1 MLSKSQREV
10 SRMKRLNN
18 VFGLCL
24 VLLLGAS
31 LLVPSASG
39 ETLPSF
45 GNVVIVL
52 GENTDYGTSY
62 NSTNMPY
69 LTSLANTYGL
79 GVNYYSDTHPSI
91 GNYFNVSSGYILT
104 DNDSETPETFPV
116 SKNNIALEVQKAGG
130 SWKDYVESL
139 PSIKNCGGLNSGT
152 YYVRHDPLEYMTTI
166 NKEKS
171 KFVCFSRFAKDL
183 ANHAL
188 PTLSWLVP
196 NGCDDAHDCP
206 IGTFDTWLKTE
217 IEPLVKSSYFQQG
230 GKGLLIIV
238 FDENSG
244 DGNPN
249 CDTII
254 EGKGC
259 GGQVELV
266 VVSPFS
272 KKAYK
277 SHGGDKRNYNKSY
290 DAADILRL
298 MAQGLGL
305 PTSNLGWADK
315 GLPMADFFSQE
326 PKP

>member
-1 MLSKSQREV
+1 
-10 SRMKRLNN
+10 MKRLNN

-24 VLLLGAS
+24 VFLLGAS
-31 LLVPSASG
+31 VLIPSASG
-39 ETLPSF
+39 QTLPSF

-91 GNYFNVSSGYILT
+91 GNYFNISTGYILT

-130 SWKDYVESL
+130 TWKDYVESL
-139 PSIKNCGGLNSGT
+139 PSIKNCGGLNSGN

-171 KFVCFSRFAKDL
+171 HFVCFSQFAKDL

-188 PTLSWLVP
+188 PTLSWLAP
-196 NGCDDAHDCP
+196 NGCDDAHDCS

-305 PTSNLGWADK
+305 HTSNLGWAAK

-326 PKP
+326 PAQ

>member
-1 MLSKSQREV
+1 
-10 SRMKRLNN
+10 MKRLNTL
-18 VFGLCL
+18 FGLSL
-24 VLLLGAS
+24 VLLLGT
-31 LLVPSASG
+31 LVLIPSGWG

-52 GENTDYGTSY
+52 GENTDYSASY

-69 LTSLANTYGL
+69 LTSLANAYGL

-91 GNYFNVSSGYILT
+91 GNYFNISAGYILT

-130 SWKDYVESL
+130 TWKDYVESL
-139 PSIKNCGGLNSGT
+139 PSIKNCSGLNSGT

-166 NKEKS
+166 NQEKS
-171 KFVCFSRFAKDL
+171 HFVCFSRFAKDL

-217 IEPLVKSSYFQQG
+217 IEPLLASSYFQKG
-230 GKGLLIIV
+230 GTGLLIIF

-244 DGNPN
+244 DGYPN
-249 CDTII
+249 CETTI

-272 KKAYK
+272 KKGYK
-277 SHGGDKRNYNKSY
+277 SHGGDKRNYHKSY
-290 DAADILRL
+290 DAGDILRL

-305 PTSNLGWADK
+305 TTSNLGWATN
-315 GLPMADFFSQE
+315 GLPMADFFKSDHKQ
-326 PKP
+326 

>member
-1 MLSKSQREV
+1 
-10 SRMKRLNN
+10 MKRLCQ
-18 VFGLCL
+18 VFRLFL
-24 VLLLGAS
+24 LLLLGAS
-31 LLVPSASG
+31 FVIPSGFAQ
-39 ETLPSF
+39 TLPSF

-52 GENTDYGTSY
+52 GENQDFSTTY
-62 NSTNMPY
+62 NSQNMPY

-91 GNYFNVSSGYILT
+91 GNYFNLSTGYILT
-104 DNDSETPETFPV
+104 DDDGKTPQDFPV

-130 SWKDYVESL
+130 TWKDYVENL
-139 PSIKNCGGLNSGT
+139 PSIKNCHGLTSGA

-166 NKEKS
+166 NKK
-171 KFVCFSRFAKDL
+171 KKNYVCFSQFAKDL

-206 IGTFDTWLKTE
+206 IGTFDNWLKTE
-217 IEPLVKSSYFQQG
+217 IEPLVESSYFQSG
-230 GKGLLIIV
+230 GTGLLIVV

-244 DGNPN
+244 DGYPN
-249 CDTII
+249 CSTTT

-272 KKAYK
+272 KKGYQ

-290 DAADILRL
+290 DEGDILRL

-305 PTSNLGWADK
+305 PTSNLGWATN
-315 GLPMADFFSQE
+315 GLPMADFFSSDE
-326 PKP
+326 P

>member
-1 MLSKSQREV
+1 
-10 SRMKRLNN
+10 MKRLNN

-24 VLLLGAS
+24 VLLLGTS
-31 LLVPSASG
+31 VLTPSASG
-39 ETLPSF
+39 QTLPSF
-45 GNVVIVL
+45 GNAVIVL
-52 GENTDYGTSY
+52 GENTDYSTSY

-91 GNYFNVSSGYILT
+91 GNYLNLTTGYILT
-104 DNDSETPETFPV
+104 DNDSETPQTFPV

-130 SWKDYVESL
+130 TWKDYVENL
-139 PSIKNCGGLNSGT
+139 PSVKGCRGLNSGT

-171 KFVCFSRFAKDL
+171 HYVCFSQFAKDL
-183 ANHAL
+183 AKHAL
-188 PTLSWLVP
+188 PTLSWIVP

-217 IEPLVKSSYFQQG
+217 IEPLVESSYFQKG

-249 CDTII
+249 CDTIV

-272 KKAYK
+272 KKGYK

-290 DAADILRL
+290 DEGDILRL

-305 PTSNLGWADK
+305 TTSNLGWATN
-315 GLPMADFFSQE
+315 GLPMADFFKSEHKQ
-326 PKP
+326 